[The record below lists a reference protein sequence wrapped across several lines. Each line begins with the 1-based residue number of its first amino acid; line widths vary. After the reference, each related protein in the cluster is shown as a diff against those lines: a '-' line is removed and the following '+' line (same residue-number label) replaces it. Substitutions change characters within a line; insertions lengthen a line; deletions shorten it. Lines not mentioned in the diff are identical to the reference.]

1 MTGEQVKP
9 PIPNAMISVTLV
21 TVMAAPACF
30 MVTPNLSM
38 RLRDFSSGFKVS
50 QLCTMTNISSI
61 PIPSIRKGITEKG
74 RDAKKVLTNIPH
86 ISKSIKNRSKSLE
99 KFLDFILLLFIPP

>member
-1 MTGEQVKP
+1 MNP

-30 MVTPNLSM
+30 MVIPNRSM
-38 RLRDFSSGFKVS
+38 RLRDLSSVFKVS

-61 PIPSIRKGITEKG
+61 PIPNIRKGMTGRG
-74 RDAKKVLTNIPH
+74 RDTN
-86 ISKSIKNRSKSLE
+86 NRTKTVDIFTL
-99 KFLDFILLLFIPP
+99 